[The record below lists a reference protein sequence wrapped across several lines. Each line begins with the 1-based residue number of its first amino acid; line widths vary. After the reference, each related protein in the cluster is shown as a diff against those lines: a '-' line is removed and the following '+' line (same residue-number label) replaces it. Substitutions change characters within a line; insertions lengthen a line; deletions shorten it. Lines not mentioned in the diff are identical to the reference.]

1 MNISIGK
8 KFAIGILSILL
19 FSFLFAGGVG
29 VYLFNNMIQDN
40 LQQTVVQDLNA
51 ADVLY
56 QDHLMQIE
64 DTIYYTASSQRICIP
79 LIDND
84 SDLLYNNLVN
94 IYNER
99 FKYKLDFI
107 TVTDKNGVVI
117 VRAAN
122 YTVSRDSMYDHNLIR
137 SALNGT
143 TVSSTQIMTEKELL
157 KERKLFTN
165 RSSMGFNNTPK
176 VKPEPDNIST
186 TGMVI
191 MAAAPIKDNEDN
203 IIGVLYGGDLINQD
217 NKIVDKIQ
225 NALYPNENND
235 NSDDIGVVTIYQD
248 DFRISTTVPIDT
260 KEQPVSTRVLEEVHD
275 AVLNKGKYWEGRAFV
290 VDEWYV
296 TAYKPIK
303 DFDGNNIGMIK
314 VGILEHP
321 YIDKGYKVLGIYL
334 VYLFSGFILSI
345 FLTRYFTKTI
355 TKPLYK
361 LTRGTKDLAHGN
373 FKKINIKTNDEI
385 EKLADAFNDM
395 AIELQKTMGKLISSR
410 NEIVTMFESMSDVAS
425 AQDMNMKITFANKL
439 AKEIYGEDIIGK
451 FCYKVYAYEEDYCEN
466 CPALDSIKTTTVSR
480 VVHTRLNKNKL
491 PCYCE
496 IICSALINEKNDISG
511 TLIIRRDVTESKTL
525 EYELKQSFND
535 LESAYKELQQIDTK
549 KSEIVTNFSHEI
561 RTPLTAIK
569 GFSELMIDDTFGITT
584 EKQKKYLAIIIQN
597 TDRLTKLIT
606 DVLDLSKLDSKN
618 LNISTIKLNDLM
630 NIIKTDF
637 TKSAVDKQIEISVE
651 MEDKLVLEADK
662 DKIASVFTN
671 LLENAIKFTDSGG
684 KISIKAYHKD
694 KDHVHIEISD
704 TGIGMPDDELERIF
718 DRFYQVDASSTRKFG
733 GTGLGLALTKITIT
747 KHDGKIWAHSVV
759 GEGSSFHI
767 ILPVKQSTNINTL

>member
-29 VYLFNNMIQDN
+29 VYLFNNMVHDN
-40 LQQTVVQDLNA
+40 LQQTVVRDLNA

-64 DTIYYTASSQRICIP
+64 DTIYYTANSKRICIP
-79 LIDND
+79 LINNN
-84 SDLLYNNLVN
+84 SNLLHTNLIN

-117 VRAAN
+117 VRIEN
-122 YTVSRDSMYDHNLIR
+122 STVLQDSIYDRNLIR

-143 TVSSTQIMTEKELL
+143 TMSSTRIMTDKELL
-157 KERKLFTN
+157 KEGKQ
-165 RSSMGFNNTPK
+165 G
-176 VKPEPDNIST
+176 PDNIST
-186 TGMVI
+186 SCMVI

-203 IIGVLYGGDLINQD
+203 IIGVLYGGDLIDHD
-217 NKIVDKIQ
+217 NRIVDKIQ
-225 NALYPNENND
+225 NALYPNEKSND
-235 NSDDIGVVTIYQD
+235 DDIGVVTIYQD
-248 DFRISTTVPIDT
+248 DFRISTSVPTDT
-260 KEQPVSTRVLEEVHD
+260 KDQPINAKIPEEVHD
-275 AVLNKGKYWEGRAFV
+275 AVMNKGEYWEGRAFV

-303 DFDGNNIGMIK
+303 DFEGNSIGMIK
-314 VGILEHP
+314 VGILEQP
-321 YIDKGYKVLGIYL
+321 YIDKGYKVLGFYL
-334 VYLFSGFILSI
+334 IYLFSGFILSI

-355 TKPLYK
+355 TKPIYK
-361 LTRGTKDLAHGN
+361 LTRGTKELAHGN
-373 FKKINIKTNDEI
+373 FKTINIKTNDEI

-395 AIELQKTMGKLISSR
+395 AIDLQKTMGKLISSK

-425 AQDMNMKITFANKL
+425 AQDMNMKIIFANKL

-451 FCYKVYAYEEDYCEN
+451 FCYKVYACEENYCEN
-466 CPALDSIKTTTVSR
+466 CPALDSIKTTTVTR
-480 VVHTRLNKNKL
+480 VVYTRINKKKL
-491 PCYCE
+491 PFYCE
-496 IICSALINEKNDISG
+496 ITCSLLKNEKNDISG
-511 TLIIRRDVTESKTL
+511 TLVIRRDVTESKTL
-525 EYELKQSFND
+525 EYELKQSFD
-535 LESAYKELQQIDTK
+535 ELESAYMELRQNDTK

-584 EKQKKYLAIIIQN
+584 EKQKKYLAVIIQN
-597 TDRLTKLIT
+597 TDRLTKLIA

-630 NIIKTDF
+630 YIIKTDF
-637 TKSAVDKQIEISVE
+637 TKPAADKQIEISVE
-651 MEDKLVLEADK
+651 IEDKLVLEADN
-662 DKIASVFTN
+662 DKLARVFTN
-671 LLENAIKFTDSGG
+671 LLENAIKFTDCGG

-694 KDHVHIEISD
+694 KDHIHIEISD
-704 TGIGMPDDELERIF
+704 TGMGIPDNELERIF
-718 DRFYQVDASSTRKFG
+718 DRFYQVDAGSTRKFG
-733 GTGLGLALTKITIT
+733 GNGLGLALTKITIT
-747 KHDGKIWAHSVV
+747 KHNGKIWAHSVV

-767 ILPVKQSTNINTL
+767 ILPVKQQ

>member
-1 MNISIGK
+1 MNISIGT

-79 LIDND
+79 LINND
-84 SDLLYNNLVN
+84 SNLLYTNLVN

-122 YTVSRDSMYDHNLIR
+122 PTIFQDSIYDHNLIR

-143 TVSSTQIMTEKELL
+143 IMSSTQIMTEKELL
-157 KERKLFTN
+157 KERKLIADQ
-165 RSSMGFNNTPK
+165 SYMEFNNTSK
-176 VKPEPDNIST
+176 VKSGPDNIST
-186 TGMVI
+186 TYMVI

-203 IIGVLYGGDLINQD
+203 IIGVLYGGDLINHD

-225 NALYPNENND
+225 NALYPKED
-235 NSDDIGVVTIYQD
+235 SNSNDIGVVTIYQD
-248 DFRISTTVPIDT
+248 DFRISTSVPIYT
-260 KEQPVSTRVLEEVHD
+260 KEQPVNAKISEEVHD
-275 AVLNKGKYWEGRAFV
+275 AVLNKGEYWEGRAFV
-290 VDEWYV
+290 VDKWYV

-303 DFDGNNIGMIK
+303 DFDGTIIGMIK
-314 VGILEHP
+314 VGILEQP
-321 YIDKGYKVLGIYL
+321 YIDKGYKVLSIYL
-334 VYLFSGFILSI
+334 VYLFLGFILSI

-355 TKPLYK
+355 TKPIYK
-361 LTRGTKDLAHGN
+361 LTRGTKDLAHGS

-451 FCYKVYAYEEDYCEN
+451 FCYKVYACEEKCCKN
-466 CPALDSIKTTTVSR
+466 CPAFDSIKTTKVTQ
-480 VVHTRLNKNKL
+480 VVHRRMNKEKF
-491 PCYCE
+491 PSYCE
-496 IICSALINEKNDISG
+496 ITCSPLINEKNDISG

-549 KSEIVTNFSHEI
+549 KSEIVANFSHEI

-618 LNISTIKLNDLM
+618 LNISTIKLGNLI
-630 NIIKTDF
+630 NVIKTDF
-637 TKSAVDKQIEISVE
+637 TRSAADKQIEISVE
-651 MEDKLVLEADK
+651 IEDKLVLEADK
-662 DKIASVFTN
+662 DKLASVFTN

-694 KDHVHIEISD
+694 RDHIHIEISD

-733 GTGLGLALTKITIT
+733 GTGLGLALSKITIT
-747 KHDGKIWAHSVV
+747 KHSGKIWVHSVV
-759 GEGSSFHI
+759 GEGSSFYI
-767 ILPVKQSTNINTL
+767 NLPVKQPTNINTL